1 MTAHV
6 NFRTKFCAPTQGGSA
21 GRPERRATLKNI
33 EKLRNMD
40 ADQLADFMVESGAAV
55 PNDFCD
61 ISCTVEA
68 CKECSFCGPDGEKK
82 AWKIWLES
90 EYF

>member
-1 MTAHV
+1 M
-6 NFRTKFCAPTQGGSA
+6 
-21 GRPERRATLKNI
+21 KNI